1 MVGRNS
7 AKTRMSQ
14 RSNMNTNTSHR
25 RILVVDDNEAIHK
38 DFRKIFGTGSATGAA
53 LEAAEVLLF
62 GEETSSNGAG
72 FEVDSAFQ
80 GKEGL
85 EMVRK
90 AVAEGRP
97 YPLAFVDVRMPP
109 GWDGIETVSR
119 IWQEYPDL
127 QVVICTAYSDYSWDD
142 MLKNLG
148 RTDRLVILKKPFEV
162 IEVLQLAEALTEKW
176 NLSQQA
182 KARMTDL
189 EKVVQSRT
197 SELTSAN
204 QSLHA
209 EIAERKR
216 MEEELRGAKE
226 AAEAAT
232 RTKSEF
238 LANMS
243 HEIRTP
249 MNGVIGM
256 TDLLLDTQLS
266 PKQRNFADTI
276 RLSANSLL
284 TVINDI
290 LDFSKIEA
298 RKLTFESLEFDLRET
313 LESALELMAERAAVK
328 KIELTGCVAP
338 ETPLFLRGDPN
349 RLRQIFNN
357 FLSNAIKFT
366 NNGGEVSIRIN
377 QVEETANQ
385 VTLRCEVKDTGI
397 GIAPEA
403 QGKLFQA
410 FTQADTSTTR
420 RYGGT
425 GLGLA
430 ICRSLVQMM
439 QGELGVESV
448 VGKGSTFW
456 FTAKLE
462 KQSQAVQEAQR
473 PTIDIAGSR
482 ALIVDDN
489 ATNREILHYQLL
501 AWKIQNASTSG
512 GAEALTMLRESASAG
527 APYNLVILDMQMPVM
542 DGVMLARA
550 IKSEPAIASTKL
562 IMLSSLGEQLEQEQL
577 RSVGINACLVK
588 PAKQSCLFNCIADAL
603 GAKRA
608 ANGETIAKENS
619 NTPLAPHK
627 GRILLAEDNT
637 INQDVAL
644 GQLDRLG
651 YTADVVSNGREALDA
666 IERSQ
671 YDIVLMDCMMPE
683 MDGYEAT
690 KKIRELERQNVN
702 SRRQLHIIAMT
713 ANAMLGDRDKCI
725 AAGMDDYVSKP
736 VQIGDLKR
744 AIEKWGSKANGQV
757 AANGANGKPAVAAV
771 PAKVEIAAAV
781 PESGTSTTTA
791 EPPVDLE
798 RLGEVTGGKADKTQ
812 RLLGKFLE
820 QATEISEGL
829 SIAIRTGS
837 ARDVRL
843 LAHKFVGASSSLGMV
858 AIVPSLSQLE
868 QMGDSGTLDGV
879 AEVYAEFTTQLE
891 RVRQFIA
898 EFQKSRVPSGAV
910 AVS

>member
-1 MVGRNS
+1 
-7 AKTRMSQ
+7 
-14 RSNMNTNTSHR
+14 MNKNTSHR

-38 DFRKIFGTGSATGAA
+38 DFRKIFGTGSKTGAA
-53 LEAAEVLLF
+53 LEAAEALLF
-62 GEETSSNGAG
+62 GEESSANGAG
-72 FEVDSAFQ
+72 FEIDSAFQ
-80 GKEGL
+80 GQEGL

-109 GWDGIETVSR
+109 GWDGIETVAR
-119 IWQEYPDL
+119 IWKEYPDL

-176 NLSQQA
+176 NLAQQA
-182 KARMTDL
+182 KARLTDL
-189 EKVVQSRT
+189 EQRVQERT
-197 SELTSAN
+197 SALTSAN
-204 QSLHA
+204 QSLTA
-209 EIAERKR
+209 EVAERKR

-266 PKQRNFADTI
+266 LKQRNFADTI

-313 LESALELMAERAAVK
+313 LESALELLAERAVAK
-328 KIELTGCVAP
+328 KIELAGCVDP
-338 ETPLFLRGDPN
+338 QTPLFLRGDPN

-357 FLSNAIKFT
+357 LLSNAIKFT
-366 NNGGEVSIRIN
+366 DHGGEVSIRIH
-377 QVEETANQ
+377 QVAEQESQ
-385 VTLRCEVKDTGI
+385 VTLRCEVKDNGI
-397 GIAPEA
+397 GITPEA
-403 QGKLFQA
+403 QIKLFQP

-430 ICRSLVQMM
+430 ICRSLIEMM
-439 QGELGVESV
+439 QGEMGVKSEP
-448 VGKGSTFW
+448 GKGSTFW
-456 FTAKLE
+456 FTVKLE
-462 KQSQAVQEAQR
+462 KQTRASSDNDTLR
-473 PTIDIAGSR
+473 STIEIAGTR

-512 GAEALTMLRESASAG
+512 GAEALKMLRDAAAAG
-527 APYNLVILDMQMPVM
+527 QPYNLVILDMQMPVM

-550 IKSEPAIASTKL
+550 IKAEPTIARTKL
-562 IMLSSLGEQLEQEQL
+562 IMLSSMSEQLEQDQL
-577 RSVGINACLVK
+577 RAVGINACLVK

-603 GAKRA
+603 GAKRVQTSSLSVA
-608 ANGETIAKENS
+608 ETGAVPVNS
-619 NTPLAPHK
+619 LKP
-627 GRILLAEDNT
+627 RILLAEDNT

-651 YTADVVSNGREALDA
+651 FTADVVANGREAFDA
-666 IERSQ
+666 TGRQ
-671 YDIVLMDCMMPE
+671 TYDIVLMDCMMPE

-690 KKIRELERQNVN
+690 KKIRELECRNLNGRQ
-702 SRRQLHIIAMT
+702 RLHIIAMT

-736 VQIGDLKR
+736 VQLSDLRR
-744 AIEKWGSKANGQV
+744 ALEKWSSKANGSAGAVGGGEIPVPIAPLKVEV
-757 AANGANGKPAVAAV
+757 ASPAV
-771 PAKVEIAAAV
+771 
-781 PESGTSTTTA
+781 ESGTMTVSA
-791 EPPVDLE
+791 EAAVDLE
-798 RLGEVTGGKADKTQ
+798 RLTEVCNGNEEKLQRHLKTF
-812 RLLGKFLE
+812 LL
-820 QATEISEGL
+820 QAGEISQGL
-829 SIAIRTGS
+829 AIAIRIANAG
-837 ARDVRL
+837 DVRL

-858 AIVPSLSQLE
+858 AVVPSLSQLE
-868 QMGDSGTLDGV
+868 QMGDAGTLEG
-879 AEVYAEFTTQLE
+879 ATEVYHEFTRQLD
-891 RVRQFIA
+891 RVRQFI
-898 EFQKSRVPSGAV
+898 EDFKKSRPAIPA

>member
-1 MVGRNS
+1 
-7 AKTRMSQ
+7 
-14 RSNMNTNTSHR
+14 MNKNTSHR

-38 DFRKIFGTGSATGAA
+38 DFRKIFGTGSKTGAA
-53 LEAAEVLLF
+53 LEAAEALLF
-62 GEETSSNGAG
+62 GEESSTNGAG

-80 GKEGL
+80 GQEGL

-119 IWQEYPDL
+119 IWKEYPDL

-162 IEVLQLAEALTEKW
+162 IEVLQLAESLTEKW

-189 EKVVQSRT
+189 EHRVQERT
-197 SELTSAN
+197 AELTSAN
-204 QSLHA
+204 KSLIA
-209 EIAERKR
+209 EVAERKR
-216 MEEELRGAKE
+216 VEEELRAAKE

-313 LESALELMAERAAVK
+313 LESALELMAERAASK
-328 KIELTGCVAP
+328 KIELAGCVDP

-357 FLSNAIKFT
+357 LLSNAIKFT
-366 NNGGEVSIRIN
+366 NNGGEVSIRIH
-377 QVEETANQ
+377 QAAESGSQ
-385 VTLRCEVKDTGI
+385 VTLRCEVKDSGI
-397 GIAPEA
+397 GITPEA
-403 QGKLFQA
+403 QEKLFKA

-430 ICRSLVQMM
+430 ICKSLVEMM
-439 QGELGVESV
+439 QGEMGVKSEL
-448 VGKGSTFW
+448 GKGSTFW
-456 FTAKLE
+456 FTVKLE
-462 KQSQAVQEAQR
+462 KQAKNIQEETLR
-473 PTIDIAGSR
+473 TTIEIAGSR

-512 GAEALTMLRESASAG
+512 GAEALAMLREAAAAG

-550 IKSEPAIASTKL
+550 IKAEPAIANTKL
-562 IMLSSLGEQLEQEQL
+562 IMLSSLGEQLEQNEL
-577 RSVGINACLVK
+577 RAVGINACLVK

-603 GAKRA
+603 GAQRSPTSSVTVT
-608 ANGETIAKENS
+608 ETA
-619 NTPLAPHK
+619 TAPASSEK

-651 YTADVVSNGREALDA
+651 YTADVVANGREALDA
-666 IERSQ
+666 VNSKP

-683 MDGYEAT
+683 MDGYQAT

-702 SRRQLHIIAMT
+702 SRRRLHIIAMT
-713 ANAMLGDRDKCI
+713 ANAMLGDREKCI

-736 VQIGDLKR
+736 VQLAELRR
-744 AIEKWGSKANGQV
+744 ALEKWSANGNGHV
-757 AANGANGKPAVAAV
+757 SANGANGSKSTPPPPLKIEV
-771 PAKVEIAAAV
+771 AAAV
-781 PESGTSTTTA
+781 AESGTMTASTEA
-791 EPPVDLE
+791 PVDLE
-798 RLGEVTGGKADKTQ
+798 RLAEVCNGKPEKTQ
-812 RLLGKFLE
+812 RLLSTFLT
-820 QATEISEGL
+820 QASEISQGL
-829 SIAIRTGS
+829 AIAIRIGNP
-837 ARDVRL
+837 RDVRL
-843 LAHKFVGASSSLGMV
+843 LAHKFVGSSSSLGMV
-858 AIVPSLSQLE
+858 AIVPALSQLE
-868 QMGDSGTLDGV
+868 QMGDGGTLEG
-879 AEVYAEFTTQLE
+879 ANEVYQEFTRQLE
-891 RVRQFIA
+891 RVRQFI
-898 EFQKSRVPSGAV
+898 EEYQKSRPPVAAV
-910 AVS
+910 VS

>member
-1 MVGRNS
+1 
-7 AKTRMSQ
+7 
-14 RSNMNTNTSHR
+14 MNKNTSHR

-38 DFRKIFGTGSATGAA
+38 DFRKIFGTGTKTGAA
-53 LEAAEVLLF
+53 LEAAEALLF
-62 GEETSSNGAG
+62 GEEGSSNGAG

-80 GKEGL
+80 GQEGL

-109 GWDGIETVSR
+109 GWDGIETVAR
-119 IWQEYPDL
+119 IWKEYPDL

-176 NLSQQA
+176 NLAQQA
-182 KARMTDL
+182 KARLTDL
-189 EKVVQSRT
+189 EQRVRERT
-197 SELTSAN
+197 SELTSLN
-204 QSLHA
+204 QSLTA
-209 EIAERKR
+209 EVAERKR
-216 MEEELRGAKE
+216 IEEELRSAKE

-256 TDLLLDTQLS
+256 TDLLLDTQLT

-298 RKLTFESLEFDLRET
+298 RKLTFESIEFDLRET
-313 LESALELMAERAAVK
+313 LESAMELMAERAVAK
-328 KIELTGCVAP
+328 KIELAGCVEP
-338 ETPLFLRGDPN
+338 QTPLFLRGDPN

-357 FLSNAIKFT
+357 LLSNAIKFT
-366 NNGGEVSIRIN
+366 NNGGEVSIRIH
-377 QVEETANQ
+377 QVSGTDSQ
-385 VTLRCEVKDTGI
+385 VTLRCEVKDSGI
-397 GIAPEA
+397 GISPEA
-403 QGKLFQA
+403 QAKLFQP

-430 ICRSLVQMM
+430 ICRSLIEMM
-439 QGELGVESV
+439 QGEMGVKSEP
-448 VGKGSTFW
+448 GKGSAFW
-456 FTAKLE
+456 FTVKLE
-462 KQSQAVQEAQR
+462 KQARITSDTEVLRTTSE
-473 PTIDIAGSR
+473 IAGSR

-501 AWKIQNASTSG
+501 AWKIQNDSSSG
-512 GAEALTMLRESASAG
+512 GEEALKMLREAA
-527 APYNLVILDMQMPVM
+527 AARRPYNLVILDMQMPVM

-550 IKSEPAIASTKL
+550 IKAEPSFANTRL
-562 IMLSSLGEQLEQEQL
+562 IMLSSMSEQLEQDQL
-577 RSVGINACLVK
+577 RAVGINACLVK

-603 GAKRA
+603 GAPRA
-608 ANGETIAKENS
+608 TGSGNLVAETHA
-619 NTPLAPHK
+619 APASLQQA
-627 GRILLAEDNT
+627 RILLAEDNT

-651 YTADVVSNGREALDA
+651 SKADVVANGKEALEA
-666 IERSQ
+666 VTSKT

-690 KKIRELERQNVN
+690 KKIRELECRNVN
-702 SRRQLHIIAMT
+702 SRQRLHIIAMT

-736 VQIGDLKR
+736 VQLPDLRR
-744 AIEKWGSKANGQV
+744 ALEKWSNKASGKVTANEALTTSSAGAPQKIQV
-757 AANGANGKPAVAAV
+757 TSPAV
-771 PAKVEIAAAV
+771 
-781 PESGTSTTTA
+781 ESNTTTISQEA
-791 EPPVDLE
+791 PVDLE
-798 RLGEVTGGKADKTQ
+798 RLTEVSNGNEEKLQRHLKTFLLQGG
-812 RLLGKFLE
+812 
-820 QATEISEGL
+820 EISQGL
-829 SIAIRTGS
+829 AIAIRIGK
-837 ARDVRL
+837 AGDVRL

-858 AIVPSLSQLE
+858 AVVPSLSQLE
-868 QMGDSGTLDGV
+868 QLGDAGTLEG
-879 AEVYAEFTTQLE
+879 ATEVYNEFTRQLE
-891 RVRQFIA
+891 RVRQFIE
-898 EFQKSRVPSGAV
+898 EFQKSRPAAAPV

>member
-1 MVGRNS
+1 
-7 AKTRMSQ
+7 MS
-14 RSNMNTNTSHR
+14 TKTSHR

-38 DFRKIFGTGSATGAA
+38 DFRKIFSTANSTGGA
-53 LEAAEVLLF
+53 LDAAEALLF
-62 GEETSSNGAG
+62 GEESAPGNAG
-72 FEVDSAFQ
+72 FEIDSAFQ

-109 GWDGIETVSR
+109 GWDGIETVMR

-148 RTDRLVILKKPFEV
+148 CTDRLVILKKPFEV

-176 NLSQQA
+176 NLAQQA

-189 EKVVQSRT
+189 EKVVQART
-197 SELTSAN
+197 AELTAAN

-249 MNGVIGM
+249 MNGVMGM
-256 TDLLLDTQLS
+256 TDLLLGTQLS

-284 TVINDI
+284 TIINDI

-298 RKLTFESLEFDLRET
+298 RKLTFEKLDFDLRET
-313 LESALELMAERAAVK
+313 LEGALDVLAERAAAK
-328 KIELTGCVAP
+328 KIELAGCVDP
-338 ETPLFLRGDPN
+338 GTPLFLRGDPN

-357 FLSNAIKFT
+357 LLSNAIKFT
-366 NNGGEVSIRIN
+366 GNTGEVSIRIH
-377 QVEETANQ
+377 QTHESPTH
-385 VTLRCEVKDTGI
+385 VTLRCEVKDSGI
-397 GIAPEA
+397 GIAPEGQA
-403 QGKLFQA
+403 KLFQA
-410 FTQADTSTTR
+410 FSQADTSTTR

-430 ICRSLVQMM
+430 ICRSLVEMM
-439 QGELGVESV
+439 NGEIGVSSE
-448 VGKGSTFW
+448 VGKGSMFW
-456 FTAKLE
+456 FTAQLE
-462 KQSQAVQEAQR
+462 KQSQIKQDALR
-473 PTIDIAGSR
+473 TSLDLTGSR

-501 AWKIQNASTSG
+501 AWKIQNTSSSG
-512 GAEALTMLRESASAG
+512 GAEALQILREAVAAG
-527 APYNLVILDMQMPVM
+527 SPFDLVILDMQMPVM

-550 IKSEPAIASTKL
+550 IKSDPVIASTKL
-562 IMLSSLGEQLEQEQL
+562 IMLSSLGEQLEQDEL

-588 PAKQSCLFNCIADAL
+588 PAKQSCLFNCIAHAL
-603 GAKRA
+603 GGGQRTA
-608 ANGETIAKENS
+608 AIEKSARENS
-619 NTPLAPHK
+619 PGPRAPHK
-627 GRILLAEDNT
+627 GRILLAEDNS
-637 INQDVAL
+637 INKDVAL
-644 GQLDRLG
+644 GQLEQLG
-651 YTADVVSNGREALDA
+651 YTADVAENGREVLEALRRA
-666 IERSQ
+666 S

-690 KKIRELERQNVN
+690 KRIREDEAQHGTWR
-702 SRRQLHIIAMT
+702 LHIIAMT
-713 ANAMLGDRDKCI
+713 ANAMQGDRDKCL

-736 VQIGDLKR
+736 VQLPDLSR
-744 AIEKWGSKANGQV
+744 AIEKWKGNGKV
-757 AANGANGKPAVAAV
+757 NGGTVPNGKPEVSTPFRVA
-771 PAKVEIAAAV
+771 IAASVA
-781 PESGTSTTTA
+781 EGGTMTA
-791 EPPVDLE
+791 SSEAPVDLE
-798 RLGEVTGGKADKTQ
+798 RLTDVTRNNMEKIQ
-812 RLLGKFLE
+812 RLLAAFLT
-820 QATEISEGL
+820 QATEISQGL
-829 SIAIRTGS
+829 AIAIQSGS

-843 LAHKFVGASSSLGMV
+843 LAHKFVGASASLGMV
-858 AIVPSLSQLE
+858 AIVPTLSQLE
-868 QMGDSGTLDGV
+868 QLGEAGTLEGV
-879 AEVYAEFTTQLE
+879 AETYQEFLIQLE
-891 RVRQFIA
+891 RVRQFID
-898 EFQKSRVPSGAV
+898 EYQKARGMS
-910 AVS
+910 VSATVS

>member
-1 MVGRNS
+1 
-7 AKTRMSQ
+7 
-14 RSNMNTNTSHR
+14 MNKNTSHR

-38 DFRKIFGTGSATGAA
+38 DFRKIFGTGSKTGAA
-53 LEAAEVLLF
+53 LEAAEALLF
-62 GEETSSNGAG
+62 GAEGSSNGAG

-80 GKEGL
+80 GQEGL

-109 GWDGIETVSR
+109 GWDGIETVAR
-119 IWQEYPDL
+119 IWKEYPDL

-182 KARMTDL
+182 KARMSDL
-189 EKVVQSRT
+189 EQRVQERT

-204 QSLHA
+204 QSLTA

-216 MEEELRGAKE
+216 MEEELRAAKE

-298 RKLTFESLEFDLRET
+298 RKLTFETLDFDLRET
-313 LESALELMAERAAVK
+313 LESALELLAERAATK
-328 KIELTGCVAP
+328 KLELAGCVDP

-357 FLSNAIKFT
+357 LLSNAIKFT
-366 NNGGEVSIRIN
+366 NNGGEVSIRIH
-377 QVEETANQ
+377 QVAEAGSQ
-385 VTLRCEVKDTGI
+385 VTLRCEVKDSGI

-403 QGKLFQA
+403 QAKLFQP

-430 ICRSLVQMM
+430 ICRSLIEMM
-439 QGELGVESV
+439 QGEMGVNSTP
-448 VGKGSTFW
+448 GKGSTFW
-456 FTAKLE
+456 FTVKLE
-462 KQSQAVQEAQR
+462 KQSRTSSDTETFR
-473 PTIDIAGSR
+473 STIEIAGSR

-512 GAEALTMLRESASAG
+512 GAEALTLLREAVSAG

-550 IKSEPAIASTKL
+550 IKADPALAHTKL
-562 IMLSSLGEQLEQEQL
+562 IMLSSMSEQLEQDEL
-577 RSVGINACLVK
+577 RAVGINACLVK

-608 ANGETIAKENS
+608 PTSGNIVAETSA
-619 NTPLAPHK
+619 APAGSHK
-627 GRILLAEDNT
+627 VRILLAEDNT

-651 YTADVVSNGREALDA
+651 YTADVVANGREALDA
-666 IERSQ
+666 VNSKP

-690 KKIRELERQNVN
+690 KKIRALERQNVN
-702 SRRQLHIIAMT
+702 SRPRVHIVAMT
-713 ANAMLGDRDKCI
+713 ANAMLGDRDKCM

-736 VQIGDLKR
+736 VQLADLRR
-744 AIEKWGSKANGQV
+744 AIEKCNGNGQV
-757 AANGANGKPAVAAV
+757 AANGSKAAPAV
-771 PAKVEIAAAV
+771 PLKVEV
-781 PESGTSTTTA
+781 SSPVVESGTVTASTEA
-791 EPPVDLE
+791 PVDLE
-798 RLGEVTGGKADKTQ
+798 RLTEVSNGKPEKMQ
-812 RLLGKFLE
+812 RHLNTFLT
-820 QATEISEGL
+820 QATEISQGL
-829 SIAIRTGS
+829 AIAIRIGNP
-837 ARDVRL
+837 RDVRL
-843 LAHKFVGASSSLGMV
+843 LAHKFVGASSSLGMIAV
-858 AIVPSLSQLE
+858 VPTLSQLE
-868 QMGDSGTLDGV
+868 QMGDAGNLEGV
-879 AEVYAEFTTQLE
+879 NEVYQEFMRQLE
-891 RVRQFIA
+891 RVRQFI
-898 EFQKSRVPSGAV
+898 EEYQKSRTPAPAA

>member
-1 MVGRNS
+1 MS
-7 AKTRMSQ
+7 TKTSY
-14 RSNMNTNTSHR
+14 R

-38 DFRKIFGTGSATGAA
+38 DFRKIFGGGSATGAA
-53 LEAAEVLLF
+53 LEAAEMLLF
-62 GEETSSNGAG
+62 GEEASSNGVG

-90 AVAEGRP
+90 ALAEGRP

-109 GWDGIETVSR
+109 GWDGIETVAR

-148 RTDRLVILKKPFEV
+148 KTDRLVILKKPFEV

-176 NLSQQA
+176 NLAQQA
-182 KARMTDL
+182 KAKVTDL
-189 EKVVQSRT
+189 EQVVQART
-197 SELTSAN
+197 VELTSAN
-204 QSLHA
+204 QSLQA
-209 EIAERKR
+209 EIVERKR
-216 MEEELRGAKE
+216 MEEELRRAKE

-256 TDLLLDTQLS
+256 TDLLMDTQLS

-276 RLSANSLL
+276 RLSAHSLL
-284 TVINDI
+284 TIINDI

-298 RKLTFESLEFDLRET
+298 KKLTFEKLEFDLRAT
-313 LESALELMAERAAVK
+313 LEGALEVMAERAAAK
-328 KIELTGCVAP
+328 KIELAGCVDP

-349 RLRQIFNN
+349 RLRQVFNN
-357 FLSNAIKFT
+357 LLSNAIKFT
-366 NNGGEVSIRIN
+366 ERGGEVAIRIH
-377 QVEETANQ
+377 QTIETATH

-397 GIAPEA
+397 GIAPEGQA
-403 QGKLFQA
+403 KLFQA

-430 ICRSLVQMM
+430 ICRSLVEMM
-439 QGELGVESV
+439 GGELGVQSAP
-448 VGKGSTFW
+448 GKGSTFW
-456 FTAKLE
+456 FTAQLE
-462 KQSQAVQEAQR
+462 KQSRVTQEALR
-473 PTIDIAGSR
+473 STIELANSR

-512 GAEALTMLRESASAG
+512 GHEALKVLREAAAAG
-527 APYNLVILDMQMPVM
+527 TPFSLVILDMQMPVM

-550 IKSEPAIASTKL
+550 IKSEPAIAHTKL
-562 IMLSSLGEQLEQEQL
+562 IMLSSLGEQLEQEEL
-577 RSVGINACLVK
+577 RAVGINACLVK
-588 PAKQSCLFNCIADAL
+588 PAKQSCLFDCIADAL
-603 GAKRA
+603 GAQPTAGVDSR
-608 ANGETIAKENS
+608 AKEIS
-619 NTPLAPHK
+619 TAPLAPHK

-651 YTADVVSNGREALDA
+651 YTADVVANGREVLEALG
-666 IERSQ
+666 RVS

-683 MDGYEAT
+683 MDGYAAT
-690 KKIRELERQNVN
+690 KKIREGERQHVN
-702 SRRQLHIIAMT
+702 GRRRLHIIAMT
-713 ANAMLGDRDKCI
+713 ANAMQGDREKCI

-736 VQIGDLKR
+736 VQIGDLRR
-744 AIEKWGSKANGQV
+744 AIERWSSHGTGS
-757 AANGANGKPAVAAV
+757 AARPQISSV
-771 PAKVEIAAAV
+771 PLKVEIASPSAF
-781 PESGTSTTTA
+781 ESGTMTA
-791 EPPVDLE
+791 SSETPVDLE
-798 RLGEVTGGKADKTQ
+798 RLTEVTANNPEKT
-812 RLLGKFLE
+812 RRMLTTFLT
-820 QATEISEGL
+820 QSAEISQGL
-829 SIAIRTGS
+829 IIAIQSGNS
-837 ARDVRL
+837 RDVRL
-843 LAHKFVGASSSLGMV
+843 LAHKLIGAGSSLGIV
-858 AIVPSLSQLE
+858 AVVPSLLQLE
-868 QMGDSGTLDGV
+868 QMGEAGELEGMTQG
-879 AEVYAEFTTQLE
+879 YNEFISQLE
-891 RVRQFIA
+891 RVRQFID
-898 EFQKSRVPSGAV
+898 EFLKSRAPSGTV

>member
-1 MVGRNS
+1 MPN
-7 AKTRMSQ
+7 
-14 RSNMNTNTSHR
+14 R

-38 DFRKIFGTGSATGAA
+38 DFRKIFGAGSASGAA
-53 LEAAEVLLF
+53 LEAAEAALF
-62 GEETSSNGAG
+62 GEEASSNGAG
-72 FEVDSAFQ
+72 FEIDSAFQ

-109 GWDGIETVSR
+109 GWDGIETVAR

-182 KARMTDL
+182 KAKLSDL
-189 EKVVQSRT
+189 EHVVQERT

-204 QSLHA
+204 KSLQD
-209 EIAERKR
+209 EIVERKR
-216 MEEELRGAKE
+216 VEEELRSAKE
-226 AAEAAT
+226 AAEGAT

-284 TVINDI
+284 TIINDI

-298 RKLTFESLEFDLRET
+298 RKLTFEKLDFDLRET
-313 LESALELMAERAAVK
+313 LESALELLAERAASK
-328 KIELTGCVAP
+328 KIELAGCVDP
-338 ETPLFLRGDPN
+338 GVPLLLRGDPN
-349 RLRQIFNN
+349 RLRQVFNN
-357 FLSNAIKFT
+357 LLSNAIKFT
-366 NNGGEVSIRIN
+366 ENGGEVSIRIHTQN
-377 QVEETANQ
+377 ETAAH
-385 VTLRCEVKDTGI
+385 VTLRCEIKDSGI
-397 GIAPEA
+397 GISPEGQA
-403 QGKLFQA
+403 KLFRA
-410 FTQADTSTTR
+410 FSQADTSTTR

-430 ICRSLVQMM
+430 ICRSLVEMM
-439 QGELGVESV
+439 GGEMGVESSE
-448 VGKGSTFW
+448 GKGSTFW

-462 KQSQAVQEAQR
+462 KQSQAAQDAQNALR
-473 PTIDIAGSR
+473 TTIDLADSR

-501 AWKIQNASTSG
+501 AWKIQNASTSS
-512 GAEALTMLRESASAG
+512 GAEALTMLREAAASN
-527 APYNLVILDMQMPVM
+527 APFDLVILDMQMPVM
-542 DGVMLARA
+542 DGIMLARA
-550 IKSEPAIASTKL
+550 IKAEPTIAGTKL
-562 IMLSSLGEQLEQEQL
+562 IMLSSLGEQLEQEEL
-577 RSVGINACLVK
+577 RVVGINACLVK

-603 GAKRA
+603 GAERPA
-608 ANGETIAKENS
+608 ASA
-619 NTPLAPHK
+619 NTVKLEPTTTTPRPAHK

-651 YTADVVSNGREALDA
+651 YTADVVANGREALDA
-666 IERSQ
+666 IGRIS
-671 YDIVLMDCMMPE
+671 YDIILMDCMMPE
-683 MDGYEAT
+683 LDGYEAT
-690 KKIRELERQNVN
+690 RRIRQGELQNGKH
-702 SRRQLHIIAMT
+702 RLHIIAMT
-713 ANAMLGDRDKCI
+713 ANAMQGDREKCI
-725 AAGMDDYVSKP
+725 KAGMDDYVSKP
-736 VQIGDLKR
+736 VQLAELRR
-744 AIEKWGSKANGQV
+744 AIEKWKPNG
-757 AANGANGKPAVAAV
+757 NGAANGKPEVSSVPLKVEVAASV
-771 PAKVEIAAAV
+771 ATE
-781 PESGTSTTTA
+781 STTMTA
-791 EPPVDLE
+791 STEPPVDLE
-798 RLGEVTGGKADKTQ
+798 RLTEVTNGKAEKAHRMLTTFLTQ
-812 RLLGKFLE
+812 SG
-820 QATEISEGL
+820 EISQGL
-829 SIAIRTGS
+829 GLAIQSGN

-843 LAHKFVGASSSLGMV
+843 LAHKLVGASSSLGLV
-858 AIVPSLSQLE
+858 AVVPALSQLE
-868 QMGDSGTLDGV
+868 QMGDAGSLEGAV
-879 AEVYAEFTTQLE
+879 EVCHEFNVQLE
-891 RVRQFIA
+891 RVRQFIN
-898 EFQKSRVPSGAV
+898 EYLKSRTPAGAV

>member
-1 MVGRNS
+1 
-7 AKTRMSQ
+7 
-14 RSNMNTNTSHR
+14 MNKNTSHR

-38 DFRKIFGTGSATGAA
+38 DFRKIFGTGSKTGAA
-53 LEAAEVLLF
+53 LEAAEALLF
-62 GEETSSNGAG
+62 GEESSSNGAG

-80 GKEGL
+80 GQEGL

-109 GWDGIETVSR
+109 GWDGIETVAR

-189 EKVVQSRT
+189 EHRVQERT
-197 SELTSAN
+197 VELTSAN
-204 QSLHA
+204 KSLTA
-209 EIAERKR
+209 EVAERKR
-216 MEEELRGAKE
+216 MEEELRAAKE

-298 RKLTFESLEFDLRET
+298 RKLTFETLEFDLRET
-313 LESALELMAERAAVK
+313 LESALELMAERAASK
-328 KIELTGCVAP
+328 KIELAGCVDP

-357 FLSNAIKFT
+357 LLSNAIKFT

-377 QVEETANQ
+377 QAAESGSQ
-385 VTLRCEVKDTGI
+385 VTLRCEVKDSGI

-403 QGKLFQA
+403 QEKLFKP

-430 ICRSLVQMM
+430 ICRSLVEMM
-439 QGELGVESV
+439 QGEMGVKSEP
-448 VGKGSTFW
+448 GKGSTFW
-456 FTAKLE
+456 FTVKLE
-462 KQSQAVQEAQR
+462 KQAKSAQDETLR
-473 PTIDIAGSR
+473 STIEIAGSR

-501 AWKIQNASTSG
+501 AWKIQNTSTSG
-512 GAEALTMLRESASAG
+512 GAEALTMLREAASAG

-550 IKSEPAIASTKL
+550 IKSEPAIANIKL
-562 IMLSSLGEQLEQEQL
+562 IMLSSLGEQLEQNEL
-577 RSVGINACLVK
+577 RAVGINACLVK

-603 GAKRA
+603 GAQRSLA
-608 ANGETIAKENS
+608 ATPAVTETS
-619 NTPLAPHK
+619 APPAASEK

-651 YTADVVSNGREALDA
+651 YTADVVANGLEALNA
-666 IERSQ
+666 VNSKP
-671 YDIVLMDCMMPE
+671 YDIILMDCMMPE
-683 MDGYEAT
+683 MDGYQAT

-702 SRRQLHIIAMT
+702 SRQRLHIIAMT
-713 ANAMLGDRDKCI
+713 ANAMMGDREKCI
-725 AAGMDDYVSKP
+725 AVGMDDYVSKP
-736 VQIGDLKR
+736 VQLADLRR
-744 AIEKWGSKANGQV
+744 ALEKWSSNGNGHV
-757 AANGANGKPAVAAV
+757 STNAANGAKPAPAAPVKVEVTAAV
-771 PAKVEIAAAV
+771 A
-781 PESGTSTTTA
+781 ESGTTTA
-791 EPPVDLE
+791 STESPVDLE
-798 RLGEVTGGKADKTQ
+798 RLTEVSNGKPEKTQ
-812 RLLGKFLE
+812 RHLNTFLT
-820 QATEISEGL
+820 QATEISQGL
-829 SIAIRTGS
+829 AIAIRIGNP
-837 ARDVRL
+837 RDVKL

-858 AIVPSLSQLE
+858 AIVPALSQLE
-868 QMGDSGTLDGV
+868 LMGDGGTLEGMND
-879 AEVYAEFTTQLE
+879 VYQEFTRQLE
-891 RVRQFIA
+891 RVRQFI
-898 EFQKSRVPSGAV
+898 EEYQKSRAPVTVA

>member
-1 MVGRNS
+1 
-7 AKTRMSQ
+7 
-14 RSNMNTNTSHR
+14 MNTKTSHR

-38 DFRKIFGTGSATGAA
+38 DFRKIFGTGSKTGAA

-62 GEETSSNGAG
+62 GEENSSNGAG

-109 GWDGIETVSR
+109 GWDGIETVAR

-176 NLSQQA
+176 NLAQQA
-182 KARMTDL
+182 KVRMTDL
-189 EKVVQSRT
+189 EHVVQART
-197 SELTSAN
+197 VELTSAN

-216 MEEELRGAKE
+216 MEEELRRAKE

-298 RKLTFESLEFDLRET
+298 RKLTFEKLDFDLRET
-313 LESALELMAERAAVK
+313 LEGALELMAERAAAK
-328 KIELTGCVAP
+328 KIELAGCVGP
-338 ETPLFLRGDPN
+338 EMPLFLRGDPN

-357 FLSNAIKFT
+357 LLSNAIKFT
-366 NNGGEVSIRIN
+366 DHGGEVSIRIH
-377 QVEETANQ
+377 QQEETASH
-385 VTLRCEVKDTGI
+385 VILRCEVKDTGI
-397 GIAPEA
+397 GISPEA
-403 QGKLFQA
+403 QANLFQA

-430 ICRSLVQMM
+430 ICRSLVGMM
-439 QGELGVESV
+439 NGEMGVESA

-462 KQSQAVQEAQR
+462 KQSQAAQDALR
-473 PTIDIAGSR
+473 STIEIAGSR

-512 GAEALTMLRESASAG
+512 GAEALQMLREAASAG
-527 APYNLVILDMQMPVM
+527 SPYNLVILDMQMPVM

-550 IKSEPAIASTKL
+550 IKAEPAFAHTKL
-562 IMLSSLGEQLEQEQL
+562 IMLSSLGEQLEQEEL

-608 ANGETIAKENS
+608 TNGETAAKENS
-619 NTPLAPHK
+619 DAPVVAHK
-627 GRILLAEDNT
+627 GRILLAEDNS

-651 YTADVVSNGREALDA
+651 YTADVVDNGRQVLEALD
-666 IERSQ
+666 RSP
-671 YDIVLMDCMMPE
+671 YDIILMDCMMPE

-690 KKIRELERQNVN
+690 KKIREMERQNVN
-702 SRRQLHIIAMT
+702 GRRRTHIIAMT
-713 ANAMLGDRDKCI
+713 ANAMTGDRDKCL

-736 VQIGDLKR
+736 VQLPDLRR
-744 AIEKWGSKANGQV
+744 AIEKWSGNGNGSAPGKAL
-757 AANGANGKPAVAAV
+757 NGKP
-771 PAKVEIAAAV
+771 EIAAAPLKV
-781 PESGTSTTTA
+781 EVASPNVESGTVTTSSEA
-791 EPPVDLE
+791 PVDLE
-798 RLGEVTGGKADKTQ
+798 RLNEVTAGKPEKTQ
-812 RLLGKFLE
+812 RMLTTFLKQSGE
-820 QATEISEGL
+820 TSEGL
-829 SIAIRTGS
+829 SLAIQSGN

-858 AIVPSLSQLE
+858 AIVPALSQLE
-868 QMGDSGTLDGV
+868 QMGDAGNLDG
-879 AEVYAEFTTQLE
+879 APAVYKEFVEQLE
-891 RVRQFIA
+891 RVRQFVE
-898 EFQKSRVPSGAV
+898 EFLKSRSLSGAV
-910 AVS
+910 AVT